1 MSIPEENKIDSQTN
15 DDFLE
20 SSLDEP
26 ISQTILRDVKMIGRK
41 FKRVLIF
48 RGDKNLL
55 NNWDLWGPLIVCL
68 TLSVILS
75 SKAPDKQTQLIFA
88 GVFVIIWFGAG
99 VVTVNSLLLGGKV
112 SFFQSV
118 CVLGYS
124 LFPLVISAVFS
135 IFFRHI
141 IARTVFVLVGF
152 VWSITASLG
161 FVSPL
166 IPKNKKTLALYPVFL
181 FYFTISWL
189 ILVQ

>member
-1 MSIPEENKIDSQTN
+1 MSILEENKIDSQIN

-26 ISQTILRDVKMIGRK
+26 ISQTILRDVKMIGR
-41 FKRVLIF
+41 
-48 RGDKNLL
+48 
-55 NNWDLWGPLIVCL
+55 DLWGPLIVCL
-68 TLSVILS
+68 ILSVILS
-75 SKAPDKQTQLIFA
+75 SKAADNQTQLIFA

-99 VVTVNSLLLGGKV
+99 VVTVNALLLGGKV

-124 LFPLVISAVFS
+124 LFPLVISALLC

-152 VWSITASLG
+152 VWSTIASLG
-161 FVSPL
+161 FISPL

-189 ILVQ
+189 ILVN